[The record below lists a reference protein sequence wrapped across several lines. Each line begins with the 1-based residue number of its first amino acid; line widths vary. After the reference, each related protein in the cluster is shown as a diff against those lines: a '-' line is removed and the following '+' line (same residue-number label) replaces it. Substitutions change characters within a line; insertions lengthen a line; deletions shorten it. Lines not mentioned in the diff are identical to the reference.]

1 MAINTIA
8 DALTQYNAN
17 LDWDTS
23 AVKARLALSALRY
36 LKVNRAQSMSGAGSS
51 LTYQAIEDEIAK
63 VSEFLDVAET
73 TKDRTSFTS
82 ARSRW
87 A

>member
-1 MAINTIA
+1 MAITSITT
-8 DALTQYNAN
+8 ALAQYNDN

-23 AVKARLALSALRY
+23 ATKARLALSALRY

-51 LTYQAIEDEIAK
+51 LTYQAIEDEIEK
-63 VSEFLDVAET
+63 VSAFLDVTET
-73 TKDRTSFTS
+73 TKARTSFTS